1 MVTPIEDG
9 RGAITPPVSKQVV
22 PRAGEGKRGEDGY
35 FGYLLRQAAGAY
47 RYRMEAT
54 LADLGITQPQFAVMA
69 MLSAYP
75 GLSNADLARA
85 ALLTPQTLSVIVAN
99 LEKAGTIVKRRH
111 ASNERIRQL
120 ELSEKGEALYA
131 VARGRVRLLE
141 ADLASGYSEAEQKI
155 IRHWLAAVTAGTP
168 EG

>member
-1 MVTPIEDG
+1 MATPID
-9 RGAITPPVSKQVV
+9 RRRAITRPDSTQPI
-22 PRAGEGKRGEDGY
+22 PRAGEGRRGEDGY

-85 ALLTPQTLSVIVAN
+85 ALLTPQTLSVIVTN

-111 ASNERIRQL
+111 ATNERIRQL
-120 ELSEKGEALYA
+120 ELSEKGKALYA
-131 VARGRVRLLE
+131 EARGRVRLLE
-141 ADLASGYSEAEQKI
+141 SDLAAGYSEAEQKI
-155 IRHWLAAVTAGTP
+155 VRRWLTGITAGAA

>member
-1 MVTPIEDG
+1 
-9 RGAITPPVSKQVV
+9 
-22 PRAGEGKRGEDGY
+22 
-35 FGYLLRQAAGAY
+35 
-47 RYRMEAT
+47 MEAT

-99 LEKAGTIVKRRH
+99 LERAGTIVKRRH
-111 ASNERIRQL
+111 ATNERIRQL
-120 ELSEKGEALYA
+120 ELSEKGKALYA
-131 VARGRVRLLE
+131 EARARVRLLE
-141 ADLASGYSEAEQKI
+141 SDLAAGYSEAEQKI
-155 IRHWLAAVTAGTP
+155 VRRWLTGITAGAA

>member
-1 MVTPIEDG
+1 
-9 RGAITPPVSKQVV
+9 
-22 PRAGEGKRGEDGY
+22 
-35 FGYLLRQAAGAY
+35 
-47 RYRMEAT
+47 MEAA

-69 MLSAYP
+69 MLGAYP

-99 LEKAGTIVKRRH
+99 LEKAGMIVKRRH

-131 VARGRVRLLE
+131 EARSRVRLLE
-141 ADLASGYSEAEQKI
+141 VDLAAGYSEDEQKI
-155 IRHWLAAVTAGTP
+155 VRRWLAAVTAGTP
-168 EG
+168 DD